1 MQQAI
6 YVNGS
11 ARYNLTSVNYTL
23 PSKMNISQFLP
34 KITDTFTNTTMFTL
48 VEGKLWE
55 AINEAING
63 TIVDRFTKRV
73 A

>member
-1 MQQAI
+1 MQQVI

-23 PSKMNISQFLP
+23 PSAMNISQFSP
-34 KITDTFTNTTMFTL
+34 SITDALTNTTMFKL
-48 VEGKLWE
+48 VKENLSY